1 MKPTNDRIFNMV
13 SLESCCLTCITT
25 KKREVVCLKNPVF
38 KTGRNPR
45 YVIIKTSV
53 AAAVTIEKMF
63 GSARTE
69 AANVL
74 EITVSEIWIVF
85 AIIAALIV
93 LFIWDRLPVI
103 AVCVGAALA
112 LWATGILTINQ
123 ALSGFG
129 DPAVIF
135 IASLFVVSAGLEVS
149 GVTAWAGQILIKQ
162 AGTSRPRLIMLM
174 MGFVGLLSGLISV
187 NGAVAALLPV
197 VIVMAIRLG
206 QSPSQLLMPLVF
218 GAHAGSKLM
227 LTGSPVNV
235 LIVEAAADAGERG
248 FSYFEFAL
256 AGIPLALGGIAI
268 VVFFGEKLLPHRTS
282 ETLPPDLSRH
292 AMTLVEQ
299 FRLET
304 EVHQLRVRDDSPLV
318 GKARND
324 LGQDVSGGLNL
335 VTLKDATGKPI
346 RTSAVAAGDILVLKG
361 AADDAAAFAQE
372 NGLAFREDLPEGGVR
387 DQLFNRDSGLAE
399 VLVPPRSPLIGQRF
413 FPGMVTESGD
423 LIVLAIQRQGDD
435 LPPNEPLMAGD
446 TMLLQ
451 GTWSALDR
459 RLNPAEVLVVN
470 SPDLVRR
477 QAVPMGAGAKTVLVA
492 LVIMV
497 VLLATG
503 LVPPAVAGLVAA
515 GIILISGVLSVEGV
529 YRSINWTTV
538 ILVGALTPL
547 SIAMQQTGAANMLAD
562 KLVTVV
568 GDAGPYALLAGLFVF
583 SAVMSQVIS
592 NTATSLIVIPISVVT
607 AHQMGISVQ
616 PVLMCVG
623 IACAAAFITPVATP
637 TNLMVMEPGAYKFG
651 DYWKLGLPIMIW
663 FFVVSVFLVP
673 IIWPF

>member
-1 MKPTNDRIFNMV
+1 MTTCGFQFLAPHEARPIACV
-13 SLESCCLTCITT
+13 SPC
-25 KKREVVCLKNPVF
+25 
-38 KTGRNPR
+38 
-45 YVIIKTSV
+45 
-53 AAAVTIEKMF
+53 
-63 GSARTE
+63 
-69 AANVL
+69 
-74 EITVSEIWIVF
+74 
-85 AIIAALIV
+85 
-93 LFIWDRLPVI
+93 
-103 AVCVGAALA
+103 
-112 LWATGILTINQ
+112 
-123 ALSGFG
+123 
-129 DPAVIF
+129 
-135 IASLFVVSAGLEVS
+135 
-149 GVTAWAGQILIKQ
+149 
-162 AGTSRPRLIMLM
+162 
-174 MGFVGLLSGLISV
+174 
-187 NGAVAALLPV
+187 
-197 VIVMAIRLG
+197 
-206 QSPSQLLMPLVF
+206 
-218 GAHAGSKLM
+218 
-227 LTGSPVNV
+227 
-235 LIVEAAADAGERG
+235 
-248 FSYFEFAL
+248 
-256 AGIPLALGGIAI
+256 
-268 VVFFGEKLLPHRTS
+268 
-282 ETLPPDLSRH
+282 LSR
-292 AMTLVEQ
+292 
-299 FRLET
+299 
-304 EVHQLRVRDDSPLV
+304 
-318 GKARND
+318 
-324 LGQDVSGGLNL
+324 
-335 VTLKDATGKPI
+335 I
-346 RTSAVAAGDILVLKG
+346 RTAPAGDILVLKG

>member
-1 MKPTNDRIFNMV
+1 MSD
-13 SLESCCLTCITT
+13 
-25 KKREVVCLKNPVF
+25 
-38 KTGRNPR
+38 
-45 YVIIKTSV
+45 
-53 AAAVTIEKMF
+53 
-63 GSARTE
+63 
-69 AANVL
+69 
-74 EITVSEIWIVF
+74 IWMVF
-85 AIIAALIV
+85 AIIGALIV

-103 AVCVGAALA
+103 AVCVAASLA
-112 LWATGILTINQ
+112 LWASGILTLNQ

-135 IASLFVVSAGLEVS
+135 IAALFVVSAGLEVS
-149 GVTAWAGQILIKQ
+149 GVTAWAGQVLIRQ
-162 AGTSRPRLIMLM
+162 AGESRPRLIILM
-174 MGFVGLLSGLISV
+174 MGFVAVVCGLISL

-206 QSPSQLLMPLVF
+206 RPPSQLLMPLVF
-218 GAHAGSKLM
+218 GGHAGSLLM

-235 LIVEAAADAGERG
+235 LLAEASANAGERA

-256 AGIPLALGGIAI
+256 VGVPLLLGCIAI

-292 AMTLVEQ
+292 ATTLVEQ
-299 FRLET
+299 FRLES
-304 EVHQLRVRDDSPLV
+304 EVHQLRVREDSPLV
-318 GKARND
+318 GMARSD
-324 LGQDVSGGLNL
+324 LGQGIAGGLGF
-335 VTLKDATGKPI
+335 VTLKNAAGQPL

-361 AADDAAAFAQE
+361 PAEAAAAYAQE
-372 NGLAFREDLPEGGVR
+372 HGLSFREDMPEGGVR

-423 LIVLAIQRQGDD
+423 LIVLAIQRQGAD
-435 LPPNEPLMAGD
+435 LPPDEPLAAGD

-451 GTWSALDR
+451 GTWNALDR

-492 LVIMV
+492 LAIMV

-503 LVPPAVAGLVAA
+503 LVPPAVAGLLAA
-515 GIILISGVLSVEGV
+515 GIILVSGVLTVEGV
-529 YRSINWTTV
+529 YRAINWTTV

-547 SIAMQQTGAANMLAD
+547 SIAMQQTGAANMLAE

-592 NTATSLIVIPISVVT
+592 NTATSLIVIPIAVVT
-607 AHQMGISVQ
+607 AQQMDVSVM
-616 PVLMCVG
+616 PVLMSVG

-637 TNLMVMEPGAYKFG
+637 TNLMVMEPGAYRFS
-651 DYWKLGLPIMIW
+651 DYWKLGLPMMIW
-663 FFVVSVFLVP
+663 FFVVSVVLVP